1 MANKKKD
8 RSQFKEILYA
18 SQVGINMVAATF
30 AGLAIGYG
38 LDKLFN
44 TSPWC
49 TISFLLLGIVSGFIQ
64 LFRTALRDKDKNENR
79 TL

>member
-8 RSQFKEILYA
+8 RSQFRELLYA

-38 LDKLFN
+38 LDRLFD

-49 TISFLLLGIVSGFIQ
+49 TIIFLLLGIISGFVQ
-64 LFRTALRDKDKNENR
+64 LFRTALKEKDRNEKGS
-79 TL
+79 L